1 MNIPNEKSPRVLV
14 RMANLMGPTLTVT
27 GTHTS
32 RLQVGTDGVKEMEH
46 LERAHTLRVQY
57 ESGIVGFVPLS
68 NVKFFAVVNAASLKK
83 FKSHAESIAPVAPPP
98 AAPAKPVRDDTV
110 KL

>member
-1 MNIPNEKSPRVLV
+1 
-14 RMANLMGPTLTVT
+14 MANLMGPTLTVT

-46 LERAHTLRVQY
+46 LERAHTLRVEY
-57 ESGIVGFVPLS
+57 DSGIVGFVPLS

-98 AAPAKPVRDDTV
+98 AAPPKPVRDDTV